1 MAPKRARFYTYGDDT
16 RCSEIKKYIEDAG
29 ILLDVRDL
37 SKNPLSRY
45 ELSDL
50 VGHLNID
57 HFLNPMSESFVKHNL
72 DEHQLKREEL
82 IELMAQ
88 DYTLIRRPIIVSSR
102 LITIGCDKKKI
113 AEMLQIN
120 SNGQV
125 EQTIPDNRGNR
136 RMAAGAN
143 R

>member
-1 MAPKRARFYTYGDDT
+1 MAPKRAKFYFYGEDARTDEV
-16 RCSEIKKYIEDAG
+16 RKYIEDAG
-29 ILLDVRDL
+29 ILLDARDI
-37 SKNPLSRY
+37 SDRPLSRY
-45 ELSDL
+45 ELADL
-50 VGHLNID
+50 IGHLNIE
-57 HFLNPMSESFVKHNL
+57 HFLNKASESYSKKGFDEGRPDREKAL
-72 DEHQLKREEL
+72 DA
-82 IELMAQ
+82 MAE

-102 LITIGCDKKKI
+102 LLTIGHDRKKI

-120 SNGQV
+120 SAGQV